1 MMPVSGSYAPPVT
14 SGSYTAPPPVLSG
27 SLSVPVMA
35 SAVPAGMPMM
45 PGAPLIP
52 GGGSYSAPPPR
63 EGLPDPDTVAKQKNA
78 YKQAL
83 DKQFQHALKQIEG
96 QKNAV
101 KQIPRQNAQ
110 QQKDQ
115 YSLQARS
122 QLEAKKW
129 ELDTQL
135 NSQLI
140 MLQETA
146 MQHRKILEEK
156 AAALTLDYQQR
167 KASEELLVKQYHIQ
181 KQFVDK
187 EVALNAE
194 FQKKTSCS
202 EHHCIA

>member
-1 MMPVSGSYAPPVT
+1 
-14 SGSYTAPPPVLSG
+14 
-27 SLSVPVMA
+27 MA

-101 KQIPRQNAQ
+101 KQILRQNAQ

-167 KASEELLVKQYHIQ
+167 KASEELLVKQYQIQ

-194 FQKKTSCS
+194 FQKKQAALNTTASHS
-202 EHHCIA
+202 MQANSPKSSDK